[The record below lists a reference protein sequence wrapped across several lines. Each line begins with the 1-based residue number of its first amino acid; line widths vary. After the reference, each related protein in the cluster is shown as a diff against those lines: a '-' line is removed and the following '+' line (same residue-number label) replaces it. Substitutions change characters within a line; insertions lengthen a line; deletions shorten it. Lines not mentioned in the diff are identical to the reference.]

1 MPDKKLKNPD
11 GGLTAAG
18 RAFYKRTEGANLKP
32 GVKNYSDASPADKKR
47 WVAWAF
53 RFAGRSDIPPLR
65 KPNGE
70 PTRFALMFSAW
81 GEPVPRS
88 VEAVRKVHKKAISR
102 REQLGTGKEISEHG
116 STLAY
121 DALLS
126 IVEAAFFD
134 ETKHPRWPKKSPLGK
149 GGRWIGLGELINLD
163 GELWEVAHV
172 FGAEVVLH
180 NASGKYGAVET
191 KVIKATTGTD
201 GEMHLK
207 GATPAEP
214 RAIKGGKTDS
224 DVTIV
229 DPYVDAS
236 THDASILIPDNSA
249 ITAEEW
255 LTFGKLDQQ
264 NYVDLQG
271 KFGAHDPQ
279 KSPKLRDKAYAAY
292 SSSVQNIVKEAF
304 STQYG
309 GSSGYTLSLTNFI
322 QHIKDKF
329 TKADEKL
336 WGDREQARFLQAEQ
350 AAIVQWDLYNRVHGA
365 DISLFHK
372 SGGKG
377 GELTAKQFYTQMIK
391 GSKPM
396 FSGLSQSWMYRKD
409 FFGKHGV
416 ATPMAIRH
424 ILMSTYSVSAV
435 NNSFSG
441 EREVATQHQFAID
454 ERSIAFD
461 TTESLTPGASVQNW
475 LEKVTSSPRN
485 GNLIRDVR
493 QSISDGSNLPIP
505 PEPPDIEMGGS
516 QVPAPVPAHD
526 APSVVQSFAEFLPEG
541 KFDPTKASAKL
552 MEIPWAHLD
561 ENGKP
566 EATVAVE
573 SGLKAGDFMIG
584 LQGTLYWVGPDPSD
598 TSGFN
603 LRYYKI
609 EADSKGQLAYNGESY
624 HFEGGGTNKYYA
636 LNLHADPP
644 AIKETGDDVF
654 DHGKYLNGTE
664 ETYLKTFAIGDK
676 FKVNG
681 NAYEVIGPVSGDKMP
696 IMSLET
702 DSKGTIN
709 AGYKSTKLMP
719 KAGYVAILEELKLVP
734 GVRFGSEGVEWVVT
748 SVRKDGEIR
757 AKPVKGGKVKGFAPE
772 FDEQQLK
779 DGWRF
784 RPSDW
789 IVEKSQTNGA
799 DLAKGDI
806 IQSGSG
812 TKYLRPLEVTKVSS
826 LNVFWREL
834 DGTTGKTKRTN
845 AFRRLVPDV
854 PESDLPESSTS
865 PQSTT
870 VPDNGH
876 DPSDWVQDSS
886 ISTDEFV
893 IGMHLTITSSA
904 SGETYTG
911 TVVKDVGDAVG
922 FKVDDQ
928 PNDDNLFLIYKDDI
942 PSVEYLGMST
952 KLPEI
957 SVDQSKENYLDALP
971 VGTSISAYETEA
983 VKLEDGNWEI
993 AQGLTGVQTVS
1004 SGFLSTYPDND
1015 ASKYQ
1020 SWAMWNEEGL
1030 VVEAP
1035 EPKESTALTTWAH
1048 LTDFNEDGWTPSE
1061 TLPMAELA
1069 PGDVFDGYVGD
1080 LATSNV
1086 FQVIKASDVQFFPH
1100 DNMVG
1105 EVANDLTAVGG
1116 SGFFKFAVALK
1127 TDASHTEGH
1136 AYMLSGSQEVNQLKQ
1151 TEPDSATDT
1160 AISFEMAMK
1169 MTGTKLTFEVP
1180 FDGKAI
1186 TFDGVIAGTIEKGY
1200 FDTYPDGALKVVSDD
1215 SNAEPLNDLFLGHLG
1230 DTDSPTGYYLEPYN
1244 IASITQLKSTKPAGA
1259 VTLDTLSVGQKYVS
1273 ALPNGT
1279 NEQREVMS
1287 VSVLDG
1293 KIESYKVKVLT
1304 GENAGHT
1311 LDVPAAFAS
1320 NIAVTPLKAKV
1331 DGDHKFDVN
1340 KFKSIDPQPITD
1352 FKAGELFLSAKGVPY
1367 KVGKDWNG
1375 KSKHVQAV
1383 NLDTGKPYPVPVAK
1397 SMRPLVAKA
1406 GLVDVAPEGGDTAFV
1421 SNLSVGDVFQLH
1433 GAEYQKVWDGG
1444 TNKGVDG
1451 IWAAPVETKDDIGM
1465 IVAHSDKAVWVPAD
1479 TSVLLL
1485 SEDVATTDIADVVTV
1500 SIDGPPP
1507 NNYKSLEVGQHV
1519 EASLDGIATNGVLAK
1534 WAPLGYVEIKFT
1546 DGTTKAVLYTDVVPA
1561 SDLPVGALAY
1571 GSQLIFG
1578 DVVEGVAASGVGFSG
1593 VVTDPNGVTKDI
1605 SPDFDKNMAH
1615 HILVVDESGSPI
1627 YLSANSKVTITGKTT
1642 QELTAPTALPLDG
1655 KDAWEVVTSAPV
1667 GAVMEGELGYG
1678 SSLNTRAIKTADEKV
1693 LANGLT
1699 LPPTWE
1705 FYSFDDENGWEL
1717 NPDLT
1722 EVPLADFFYSKD
1734 AGEGVTISYPV
1745 GADRS
1750 TFAMPVFGDII
1761 YADPETMKQ
1770 LPVGTRLEQASG
1782 STPTTWEKIGGNP
1795 AGSAGV
1801 ILWWNELNDETLSS
1815 DQLGE
1820 KQTSTSTF
1828 ADGFP
1833 NVTNGDPSG
1842 PMPFTVLEIPD
1853 KNVPKPVGDSV
1864 DALFSPELTVEQAKP
1879 YKSSYGAGGK
1889 VKYLRVDEMKAG
1901 TVFKGKGGAKA
1912 PMWVVVN
1919 PETRVVSPL
1928 VDDTQM
1934 FVVPEWMGDAVLDSH
1949 SPVRWKVVEGVS
1961 AT

>member
-1 MPDKKLKNPD
+1 MHRFP
-11 GGLTAAG
+11 LTFG
-18 RAFYKRTEGANLKP
+18 Q
-32 GVKNYSDASPADKKR
+32 
-47 WVAWAF
+47 
-53 RFAGRSDIPPLR
+53 
-65 KPNGE
+65 
-70 PTRFALMFSAW
+70 
-81 GEPVPRS
+81 EPVTPS
-88 VEAVRKVHKKAISR
+88 
-102 REQLGTGKEISEHG
+102 
-116 STLAY
+116 Y

-163 GELWEVAHV
+163 GEVWEVAHV

-191 KVIKATTGTD
+191 KIIKATTGTD
-201 GEMHLK
+201 GEMHIK

-214 RAIKGGKTDS
+214 RAIQGGKTDS
-224 DVTIV
+224 DVTII
-229 DPYVDAS
+229 DPYVDPS
-236 THDASILIPDNSA
+236 THDASILIPENSA

-264 NYVDLQG
+264 NYVDLQS

-279 KSPKLRDKAYAAY
+279 KAPKLRDKAYAAY
-292 SSSVQNIVKEAF
+292 SQSVQQIVKTAF
-304 STQYG
+304 SDQYG
-309 GSSGYTLSLTNFI
+309 GSSGYTLSLTGII
-322 QHIKDKF
+322 QHIKAKF

-365 DISLFHK
+365 DIALFHK

-377 GELTAKQFYTQMIK
+377 GELTAKQFITQMIK

-409 FFGKHGV
+409 FFGKHCV

-454 ERSIAFD
+454 ERSLAFD

-475 LEKVTSSPRN
+475 LEKVTASPRN
-485 GNLIRDVR
+485 GQLIRDIR
-493 QSISDGSNLPIP
+493 QSIGDGSNLPIP

-526 APSVVQSFAEFLPEG
+526 APSVVQPFAEFLPEG
-541 KFDPTKASAKL
+541 KFDPTTASAKL
-552 MEIPWAHLD
+552 MEIPWAHFD

-609 EADSKGQLAYNGESY
+609 EADSKGQLAFNGESY

-644 AIKETGDDVF
+644 AIKETDDDVF

-709 AGYKSTKLMP
+709 AGYKSTKLVP

-757 AKPVKGGKVKGFAPE
+757 AKPVKGGKVKGFAAE

-799 DLAKGDI
+799 DLAEGDI
-806 IQSGSG
+806 IQAGSG

-876 DPSDWVQDSS
+876 DPSDWVQDSTS
-886 ISTDEFV
+886 SADEFV
-893 IGMHLTITSSA
+893 PGTQLTITSSLESA
-904 SGETYTG
+904 PPKFGGSLTG
-911 TVVKDVGDAVG
+911 IVVKSTDEVMYL
-922 FKVDDQ
+922 KVDDE
-928 PNDDNLFLIYKDDI
+928 PNDDNLLEI
-942 PSVEYLGMST
+942 PKNLGQSSVYETAESLGMST

-957 SVDQSKENYLDALP
+957 SVDQSKEEYLDALP
-971 VGTSISAYETEA
+971 VGTSIQTGSGLDATEA
-983 VKLEDGNWEI
+983 VKLDDGNWEMDDGNGI
-993 AQGLTGVQTVS
+993 QTVS
-1004 SGFLSTYPDND
+1004 SGVLSTYPDND
-1015 ASKYQ
+1015 ASKYK

-1048 LTDFNEDGWTPSE
+1048 LTDFNEDGWTPSQ

-1069 PGDVFDGYVGD
+1069 PGDVFDGYIGD
-1080 LATSNV
+1080 LTTSNV

-1105 EVANDLTAVGG
+1105 EVANDLTSVGG

-1160 AISFEMAMK
+1160 AISFEMAKNML
-1169 MTGTKLTFEVP
+1169 GTKLTFEVVQP
-1180 FDGKAI
+1180 VTGQTI
-1186 TFDGVIAGTIEKGY
+1186 TFDGVVAGDSVVEKGTGIYKMLKVATEDGNAYPLKGY
-1200 FDTYPDGALKVVSDD
+1200 FAHTT
-1215 SNAEPLNDLFLGHLG
+1215 
-1230 DTDSPTGYYLEPYN
+1230 DTDGPVVYFIDDDQIN
-1244 IASITQLKSTKPAGA
+1244 SIKQIQPIKPAGA
-1259 VTLDTLSVGQKYVS
+1259 VTLDSLSVGQKYVS

-1451 IWAAPVETKDDIGM
+1451 IWAAPIETKDDIGM

-1519 EASLDGIATNGVLAK
+1519 EALLDGITTKGVLTK

-1546 DGTTKAVLYTDVVPA
+1546 DGTTKAVLYTDVIPA

-1578 DVVEGVAASGVGFSG
+1578 DTVEGVAASGVGFSG
-1593 VVTDPNGVTKDI
+1593 VVTDPNGVGFSGSV

-1615 HILVVDESGSPI
+1615 HILVVDESGSPT
-1627 YLSANSKVTITGKTT
+1627 YLSANSKVTITGKAT
-1642 QELTAPTALPLDG
+1642 QELTAPVALPLNG

-1667 GAVMEGELGYG
+1667 GAVMEGDLGYG
-1678 SSLNTRAIKTADEKV
+1678 SSLNTRAIKTEDEKV

-1722 EVPLADFFYSKD
+1722 EVPLADFFYSED

-1750 TFAMPVFGDII
+1750 TLAMPVFGDII

-1770 LPVGTRLEQASG
+1770 LPIGTRLEQASG
-1782 STPTTWEKIGGNP
+1782 SVPTTWEKIGGWDG
-1795 AGSAGV
+1795 AFSSV
-1801 ILWWNELNDETLSS
+1801 LWWDELNDETLSS

-1820 KQTSTSTF
+1820 KQTGTSTF

-1853 KNVPKPVGDSV
+1853 ANAPKPVGDSV
-1864 DALFSPELTVEQAKP
+1864 DALFAPDLTVEQAKP
-1879 YKSSYGAGGK
+1879 YKSSYGSGGK
-1889 VKYLRVDEMKAG
+1889 VKYLRVDEMKVG

-1912 PMWVVVN
+1912 PLWVVVN
-1919 PETRVVSPL
+1919 PETQVVSPL

-1961 AT
+1961 AA